1 MNQFLG
7 ELIMRSSIQLSC
19 AFILTFVSLVPATAA
34 TDQSERAITKPD
46 VLYALRVRFHHAAIL
61 GVFRGANRQQSE
73 PYLIEF
79 LNEFALSGGAG
90 GATTDLSPRVFRN
103 LLAWLSSPPNA
114 EALIGVN
121 EVLRHSRDEGQRK
134 ECLSFLDKLHRISE
148 LPMPLDGG
156 VQRLAEYYKVAPH
169 ATEMS
174 AILMAKALAQ
184 HGNSSGKSLL
194 VSVLQDHGADAYTRL
209 ESARAL
215 LLLEPRNTTA
225 LAFISD
231 HLADDEVIPFER
243 TRTMEVLYSI
253 DDARGKAWVGD
264 LMESSDPNRVIH
276 AANLLAIKGD
286 PNGIVKAKSLLASP
300 DPRIRSRA
308 ERIIMQH
315 GEVAISPTASTNQF
329 RRTSAATGSSTRQ

>member
-1 MNQFLG
+1 MT
-7 ELIMRSSIQLSC
+7 IRSSIQLFC
-19 AFILTFVSLVPATAA
+19 AFTLTFVPLVPATAA
-34 TDQSERAITKPD
+34 TDQSERVIEKKD
-46 VLYALRVRFHHAAIL
+46 VLYGLRVRFHHAAIL
-61 GVFRGANRQQSE
+61 GVFTGANRQQSE
-73 PYLIEF
+73 PYLIEL
-79 LNEFALSGGAG
+79 LNEFASSSGSDDT
-90 GATTDLSPRVFRN
+90 TTDLSPRVFRN
-103 LLAWLSSPPNA
+103 LLTWLSNPPNA

-121 EVLRHSRDEGQRK
+121 EVLRHSRDEAHRT
-134 ECLSFLDKLHRISE
+134 ECLNYLDKLHRISE

-231 HLADDEVIPFER
+231 HLADAVVTSFQR

-253 DDARGKAWVGD
+253 DDARGKAWVRD
-264 LMESSDPNRVIH
+264 LLESSNPNLVIH
-276 AANLLAIKGD
+276 AA
-286 PNGIVKAKSLLASP
+286 SLLAREGDTNGTAIARSLLESP
-300 DPRIRSRA
+300 DARVRSRA
-308 ERIIMQH
+308 KIIMRQH
-315 GEVAISPTASTNQF
+315 GEVAISPRASTNQF
-329 RRTSAATGSSTRQ
+329 RRTSAETGSSTRQ